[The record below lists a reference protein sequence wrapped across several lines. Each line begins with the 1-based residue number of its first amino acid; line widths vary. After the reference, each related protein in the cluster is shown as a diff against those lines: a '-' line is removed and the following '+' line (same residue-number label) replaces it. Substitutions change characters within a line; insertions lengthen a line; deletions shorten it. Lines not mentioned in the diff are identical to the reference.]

1 MSDDDKKG
9 DEIVRAIVTQT
20 LVAQHPTATAA
31 EIQQSVDALVTRF
44 LREFGG
50 RRVYLPLND
59 RRIVN
64 EKRARIFA
72 AALTSKPTER
82 LLQEEGISRA
92 TLYRLLKRG
101 P

>member
-1 MSDDDKKG
+1 MNSDDDDLKKG

-20 LVAQHPTATAA
+20 LAAATTTADADQLVA
-31 EIQQSVDALVTRF
+31 RF

-50 RRVYLPLND
+50 RRVYLPVND
-59 RRIVN
+59 WHKLN

-72 AALTSKPTER
+72 AALTPKSTER